1 MEAKG
6 FSLAILGD
14 EGVGKT
20 SFCKRYMDKPFDPNE
35 KPTLR
40 GEYFQKIFFENN
52 DTIKIDIFDTS
63 GNPKKYNFDV

>member
-20 SFCKRYMDKPFDPNE
+20 SFCNIYVNKSFNPSE
-35 KPTLR
+35 KPTI
-40 GEYFQKIFFENN
+40 GGQYFQK
-52 DTIKIDIFDTS
+52 
-63 GNPKKYNFDV
+63 